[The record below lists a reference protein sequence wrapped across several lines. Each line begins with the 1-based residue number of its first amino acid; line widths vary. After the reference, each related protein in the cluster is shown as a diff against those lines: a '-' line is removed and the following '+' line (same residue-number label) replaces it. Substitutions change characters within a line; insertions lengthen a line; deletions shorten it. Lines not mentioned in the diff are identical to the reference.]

1 MQPKKNSR
9 QEIRMIKASIVLA
22 LTGLGVLAAS
32 LSGAAEV
39 PFYLPLSTLAL
50 AGIFLIGRDIPKFL
64 RIFLLMLGA
73 THVVLVLLVLGAV
86 LGLITGDYTGYVPP
100 PSSALGATAFAAIIY
115 GLSYVPVVRT
125 VCRITDRYLESQ
137 ADSIIRIPFI
147 GLVRAREGTIG
158 TWFIAVLIAIN
169 LGQVALNVRLSF
181 FSRDMFNA
189 LEAKDAAAFWYQ
201 LFVIFTPLAAVFVA
215 IALTEVLLQNV
226 LTIRW
231 RAFLNTYYT
240 GEWLGNGAHYRMQL
254 IGKGADN
261 PDQRIS
267 EDLRKFVESTYSLS
281 IGLMNQAATLVSF
294 VAILWTISSGF
305 TFPGTNVEV
314 PGLLVWVSAGYA
326 ILGTWVT
333 HLIGRPLID
342 LNFQQE
348 RFEADYRFSLARLRE
363 YTEQVALLS
372 GEQAERE
379 GLARRF
385 GLIIDNYM
393 RIVIRLIK
401 LNSFTSAYFQAN
413 VVVPYI
419 LTAPYYFIGRISLG
433 QMQQV
438 VGAFSRVESALT
450 YFITIYT
457 TLADYKAV
465 LDRLTTFEAAIRSA
479 QRVGGESKLAIT
491 PVTSQELRLRNLE
504 VHLPD
509 GTALMHADGLSLRPG
524 ERTLLT
530 GPSGSGKSTLFRA
543 IAGIWP
549 FGEGEVLVP
558 EGQTMMLLPQRP
570 YIPIGTLRDAVT
582 YPGKIDAYDD
592 ASIMEA
598 LRAVRLPQ
606 LLERLDEER
615 TWGQTLSLG
624 EQQRLA
630 VARALLAKPDW
641 LFLDEAT
648 AALDEPTEAEIYRII
663 KEKLPDTTVVSIGH
677 RSTLAAFHDRRIDMK
692 RAESGLSTPVD
703 MRQAELAE

>member
-1 MQPKKNSR
+1 
-9 QEIRMIKASIVLA
+9 MIKASIALA
-22 LTGLGVLAAS
+22 LIGLGVLAAS
-32 LSGAAEV
+32 LSGALEV

-50 AGIFLIGRDIPKFL
+50 AGILVIGRDIPKFL
-64 RIFLLMLGA
+64 RIFLVMLAA
-73 THVVLVLLVLGAV
+73 THVVLVLLILGAV
-86 LGLITGDYTGYVPP
+86 LGAITGDYTGYVPP
-100 PSSALGATAFAAIIY
+100 PSAALGATAFGALIY
-115 GLSYVPVVRT
+115 GLSHVRVIQT
-125 VCRITDRYLESQ
+125 VCRITDRYLDSQ
-137 ADSIIRIPFI
+137 ADSVIRIPFI

-158 TWFIAVLIAIN
+158 TWMIAVLIAIN
-169 LGQVALNVRLSF
+169 LAQVALNVRLSF

-201 LFVIFTPLAAVFVA
+201 LFVIFTPLAGVFVA

-231 RAFLNTYYT
+231 RAFLNTYYV
-240 GEWLGNGAHYRMQL
+240 GEWLDNGAHYRMQL
-254 IGKGADN
+254 MGRGADN

-294 VAILWTISSGF
+294 VAILWTISAGF
-305 TFPGTNVEV
+305 TFPGTSYEV
-314 PGLLVWVSAGYA
+314 PGLLVWVCAGYA

-333 HLIGRPLID
+333 HLIGRPLIP
-342 LNFQQE
+342 LNFEQE
-348 RFEADYRFSLARLRE
+348 RVEANYRFSLARLRE

-372 GEQAERE
+372 GETAEKE
-379 GLARRF
+379 GLSRRF
-385 GLIIDNYM
+385 GQIVDNYM
-393 RIVIRLIK
+393 RIVVRLIK
-401 LNSFTSAYFQAN
+401 LNSFTAAYFQAN

-419 LTAPYYFIGRISLG
+419 LTAPYYFIGKITLG

-450 YFITIYT
+450 YFIQIYT

-465 LDRLTTFEAAIRSA
+465 LDRLTTFEGAIASA

-491 PVTSQELRLRNLE
+491 QSASRELRLKNLN
-504 VHLPD
+504 VGLPD
-509 GTALMHADGLSLRPG
+509 GRTLMHADGLAFRPG
-524 ERTLLT
+524 ERTLMT

-558 EGQTMMLLPQRP
+558 QGQSMMLLPQRP
-570 YIPIGTLRDAVT
+570 YIPIGTLREAVAYPSHGDTYSDAEL
-582 YPGKIDAYDD
+582 A
-592 ASIMEA
+592 AA
-598 LRAVRLPQ
+598 LRAAKLPQ
-606 LLERLDEER
+606 IADRLDEER
-615 TWGQTLSLG
+615 AWGQTLSLG

-648 AALDEPTEAEIYRII
+648 AALDEPTEAEIYEVI
-663 KEKLPDTTVVSIGH
+663 KRELPQTTVVSIGH
-677 RSTLAAFHDRRIDMK
+677 RSTLIGYHDRRIDLK
-692 RAESGLSTPVD
+692 RAENGLSTPVD
-703 MRQAELAE
+703 MMQPQPAE

>member
-1 MQPKKNSR
+1 MV
-9 QEIRMIKASIVLA
+9 KASIALA
-22 LTGLGVLAAS
+22 LFGSAVLAAS
-32 LSGAAEV
+32 LSDLGQI
-39 PFYLPLSTLAL
+39 PFYLPLSTLVL
-50 AGIFLIGRDIPKFL
+50 AGIVYISRGIPTFL
-64 RIFLLMLGA
+64 RIFLIMLAA
-73 THVVLVLLVLGAV
+73 THLVLVLLILGAV
-86 LGLITGDYTGYVPP
+86 LGMITGDYTGYVPP
-100 PSSALGATAFAAIIY
+100 PSSALGATGFAAIIY
-115 GLSYVPVVRT
+115 GLSYVPVIRT
-125 VCRITDRYLESQ
+125 ICRITDRYLESQ

-158 TWFIAVLIAIN
+158 TWIVAILIALN
-169 LGQVALNVRLSF
+169 LAQVALNVRLSF
-181 FSRDMFNA
+181 FSRDMYNA
-189 LEAKDAAAFWYQ
+189 LELKEQAAFWYQ
-201 LFVIFTPLAAVFVA
+201 LFVIVLPLAAVFVA

-231 RAFLNTYYT
+231 RAYLNTYYV
-240 GEWLGNGAHYRMQL
+240 GEWLGDGAHYRMQL
-254 IGKGADN
+254 IGRGADN

-281 IGLMNQAATLVSF
+281 VGLMNQAATLVSF
-294 VAILWTISSGF
+294 VAILWTISAGF

-314 PGLLVWVSAGYA
+314 PGLLVWVCAGYA

-333 HLIGRPLID
+333 HLIGRPLIG
-342 LNFQQE
+342 LNFEQE
-348 RFEADYRFSLARLRE
+348 RVEANYRFSLARLRE

-372 GEQAERE
+372 GEPAERE
-379 GLARRF
+379 GIARRF
-385 GLIIDNYM
+385 GQIVDNYM

-401 LNSFTSAYFQAN
+401 LNTFTSAYFQAN

-419 LTAPYYFIGRISLG
+419 LTAPYYFIGKISLG

-465 LDRLTTFEAAIRSA
+465 LDRLTTFEGAIASA
-479 QRVGGESKLAIT
+479 QRIGGESKLTI
-491 PVTSQELRLRNLE
+491 SQVPGRELRLKDLDVR
-504 VHLPD
+504 LPD
-509 GTALMHADGLSLRPG
+509 GSALLHTKELSFRPG
-524 ERTLLT
+524 ERTLMT

-582 YPGKIDAYDD
+582 YPGKADAYDD
-592 ASIMEA
+592 AQLAEA
-598 LRAVRLPQ
+598 LRAAKLPQ
-606 LLERLDEER
+606 IAERLDEER
-615 TWGQTLSLG
+615 AWGQTLSLG

-630 VARALLAKPDW
+630 IARARLAKPDW

-648 AALDEPTEAEIYRII
+648 AALDEPTEAEVYRII
-663 KEKLPDTTVVSIGH
+663 KEKLPQTTVVSIGH
-677 RSTLAAFHDRRIDMK
+677 RSTLAAYHDRRIDMK
-692 RAESGLSTPVD
+692 RTEGGLSTPVD
-703 MRQAELAE
+703 LRQAEPAE

>member
-1 MQPKKNSR
+1 
-9 QEIRMIKASIVLA
+9 MIKASIALA
-22 LTGLGVLAAS
+22 LVGLSVLAAS
-32 LSGAAEV
+32 LSGAVEV
-39 PFYLPLSTLAL
+39 PFYLPLSTLVL
-50 AGIFLIGRDIPKFL
+50 AGILAIGRQIPAFL
-64 RIFLLMLGA
+64 RIFLLMLSA
-73 THVVLVLLVLGAV
+73 THLVLVLLILGAM
-86 LGLITGDYTGYVPP
+86 LGVITGDYTGYVPP

-125 VCRITDRYLESQ
+125 ICRITDRYLESQ
-137 ADSIIRIPFI
+137 ADSLIRLPFI
-147 GLVRAREGTIG
+147 GVVRAREGSIG
-158 TWFIAVLIAIN
+158 TWFVAILIAIN
-169 LGQVALNVRLSF
+169 LMQVALNVRLSF

-201 LFVIFTPLAAVFVA
+201 LFVIFTPLAAVFVS

-231 RAFLNTYYT
+231 RAFLNTYYV
-240 GEWLGNGAHYRMQL
+240 GQWLGDGAHYRMQL
-254 IGKGADN
+254 IGRGADN

-294 VAILWTISSGF
+294 VAILWTISRGF

-314 PGLLVWVSAGYA
+314 PGLLVWVCAGYA

-333 HLIGRPLID
+333 HLIGRPLIG

-348 RFEADYRFSLARLRE
+348 RVEADYRFSLARLRE

-372 GEQAERE
+372 GERAEE
-379 GLARRF
+379 QSLSRRF
-385 GLIIDNYM
+385 GEIVDNYM
-393 RIVIRLIK
+393 RIVVRLIK
-401 LNSFTSAYFQAN
+401 LNTFTSAYFQAN

-419 LTAPYYFIGRISLG
+419 LTAPYYFVGKISLG

-465 LDRLTTFEAAIRSA
+465 LDRLTTFENAIQSA
-479 QRVGGESKLAIT
+479 QRIGGESKLLIT
-491 PVTSQELRLRNLE
+491 PKAGREMRLQRLD
-504 VHLPD
+504 VRLPD
-509 GTALMHADGLSLRPG
+509 GSALMHADGLALRPG

-549 FGEGEVLVP
+549 FGEGEVVVP

-582 YPGKIDAYDD
+582 YPSRADAYDD
-592 ASIMEA
+592 AQLTEA
-598 LRAVRLPQ
+598 LRAAKLPK
-606 LLERLDEER
+606 LADRLDEER
-615 TWGQTLSLG
+615 AWAQTLSLG

-630 VARALLAKPDW
+630 VARAFLAKPDW

-648 AALDEPTEAEIYRII
+648 AALDEPTEAEIYKVI
-663 KEKLPDTTVVSIGH
+663 KDRLPDTTVVSIGH
-677 RSTLAAFHDRRIDMK
+677 RSTLAAFHDRRLDMT
-692 RAESGLSTPVD
+692 RQENGLFTPVD
-703 MRQAELAE
+703 QRQPAPAE

>member
-1 MQPKKNSR
+1 
-9 QEIRMIKASIVLA
+9 MIKASLVLA
-22 LTGLGVLAAS
+22 LVGLGVLAAS
-32 LSGAAEV
+32 VSVAVDV

-50 AGIFLIGRDIPKFL
+50 AGVAFVGRAIPKFL
-64 RIFLLMLGA
+64 RIFLVMLTATHLILVALILGA
-73 THVVLVLLVLGAV
+73 RAGF
-86 LGLITGDYTGYVPP
+86 ITGDYTGYVPP
-100 PSSALGATAFAAIIY
+100 PSAALGAAAFGAIIF
-115 GLSYVPVVRT
+115 GLSYVPVIRT
-125 VCRITDRYLESQ
+125 ICRITDRYLNSQ

-158 TWFIAVLIAIN
+158 TWFIGTLIAIN
-169 LGQVALNVRLSF
+169 LAQVALNVRLSF

-201 LFVIFTPLAAVFVA
+201 LFIIFTPLAAVFVA

-231 RAFLNTYYT
+231 RAYLNTYYV
-240 GEWLGNGAHYRMQL
+240 GEWLGDGAHYRMQL
-254 IGKGADN
+254 IGRGADN

-281 IGLMNQAATLVSF
+281 VGLMNQAATLVSF
-294 VAILWTISSGF
+294 VAILWTISAGF

-314 PGLLVWVSAGYA
+314 PGLLVWVCAGYA

-333 HLIGRPLID
+333 HLIGRPLIG
-342 LNFQQE
+342 LNFEQE
-348 RFEADYRFSLARLRE
+348 RVEANYRFSLARLRE

-372 GEQAERE
+372 GEPAERE
-379 GLARRF
+379 GIARRF
-385 GLIIDNYM
+385 GQIVDNYM

-401 LNSFTSAYFQAN
+401 LNTFTSAYFQAN
-413 VVVPYI
+413 VVVPYM

-465 LDRLTTFEAAIRSA
+465 LDRLTTFEGAIASA

-491 PVTSQELRLRNLE
+491 QVPGRELRLKNLD
-504 VHLPD
+504 VRLPD
-509 GTALMHADGLSLRPG
+509 GSTLLHAEGLAFRPG
-524 ERTLLT
+524 ERTLMT

-549 FGEGEVLVP
+549 FGEGEVQVP

-570 YIPIGTLRDAVT
+570 YIPIGNLREAVT
-582 YPGKIDAYDD
+582 YPGEANAYSDAEI
-592 ASIMEA
+592 AEA
-598 LRAVRLPQ
+598 LRAAKLPQ
-606 LLERLDEER
+606 IADRLDEER
-615 TWGQTLSLG
+615 AWGQTLSLG

-648 AALDEPTEAEIYRII
+648 AALDEPTEAEVYRII
-663 KEKLPDTTVVSIGH
+663 KEKLPQTTVVSIGH

-692 RAESGLSTPVD
+692 KTESGLSTPVD
-703 MRQAELAE
+703 LRQAEPAE

>member
-1 MQPKKNSR
+1 
-9 QEIRMIKASIVLA
+9 MIKASLVLA
-22 LTGLGVLAAS
+22 LVGLAVLAAS
-32 LSGAAEV
+32 VSGTVAV

-50 AGIFLIGRDIPKFL
+50 AGVMFIGREIPKFL
-64 RIFLLMLGA
+64 RIFLVMLCATHLVLVALILGA
-73 THVVLVLLVLGAV
+73 ALGA
-86 LGLITGDYTGYVPP
+86 ITGDYTGYVPP
-100 PSSALGATAFAAIIY
+100 PSAALGATAFGALIY
-115 GLSYVPVVRT
+115 GLSYIPVVRT
-125 VCRITDRYLESQ
+125 ICRIADRYLESQ

-158 TWFIAVLIAIN
+158 TWMIGFLIAIN
-169 LGQVALNVRLSF
+169 LAQVALNVRLSF

-231 RAFLNTYYT
+231 RAYLNTYYV
-240 GEWLGNGAHYRMQL
+240 GEWLGDGAHYRMQL
-254 IGKGADN
+254 LGRGADN

-281 IGLMNQAATLVSF
+281 VGLMNQAATLVSF
-294 VAILWTISSGF
+294 VAILWTISAGF

-314 PGLLVWVSAGYA
+314 PGLLVWVCAGYA
-326 ILGTWVT
+326 ILGTWIT
-333 HLIGRPLID
+333 HLIGRPLIG
-342 LNFQQE
+342 LNFEQE
-348 RFEADYRFSLARLRE
+348 RVEANYRFSLARLRE

-372 GEQAERE
+372 GEPAERE
-379 GLARRF
+379 GIARRF
-385 GLIIDNYM
+385 GQIVDNYM
-393 RIVIRLIK
+393 RIVVRLIK
-401 LNSFTSAYFQAN
+401 LNTFTSAYFQAN
-413 VVVPYI
+413 VVVPYM

-438 VGAFSRVESALT
+438 VGAFARVESALT

-465 LDRLTTFEAAIRSA
+465 LDRLTTFEGAIASA

-491 PVTSQELRLRNLE
+491 EAPGRELRLQNLD
-504 VHLPD
+504 VRLPD
-509 GTALMHADGLSLRPG
+509 GSALLHTDALTFRPG
-524 ERTLLT
+524 ERTLMT

-582 YPGKIDAYDD
+582 YPGKIDAYTD
-592 ASIMEA
+592 ADITEA
-598 LRAVRLPQ
+598 LRVAKLPQ
-606 LLERLDEER
+606 IVERLDEER
-615 TWGQTLSLG
+615 AWAQTLSLG

-663 KEKLPDTTVVSIGH
+663 QEELPNTTVVSIGH
-677 RSTLAAFHDRRIDMK
+677 RSTLAAYHDRRIDMK
-692 RAESGLSTPVD
+692 KTESGLSTPVD
-703 MRQAELAE
+703 LRQAEPAE

>member
-1 MQPKKNSR
+1 
-9 QEIRMIKASIVLA
+9 MIKASIALA
-22 LTGLGVLAAS
+22 LIGLAVLGGSSTGTV
-32 LSGAAEV
+32 EV

-50 AGIFLIGRDIPKFL
+50 AGILMIGRNIPKFL
-64 RIFLLMLGA
+64 RIFLVMLAA
-73 THVVLVLLVLGAV
+73 THVVLVLLILGAV
-86 LGLITGDYTGYVPP
+86 LGAITGDYTGYVPP
-100 PSSALGATAFAAIIY
+100 PSAALGATAFGALIY
-115 GLSYVPVVRT
+115 GLSFVRVVRT
-125 VCRITDRYLESQ
+125 ICRIADRYLDSQ
-137 ADSIIRIPFI
+137 ADSVIHIPFI

-158 TWFIAVLIAIN
+158 TWMIAILIAIN
-169 LGQVALNVRLSF
+169 LAQVALNVRLSF

-201 LFVIFTPLAAVFVA
+201 LFIIFTPLAAVFVA

-231 RAFLNTYYT
+231 RAFLNTYYV
-240 GEWLGNGAHYRMQL
+240 GEWLGDGAHYRMQL
-254 IGKGADN
+254 IGRGADN

-281 IGLMNQAATLVSF
+281 VGLMNQAATLVSF
-294 VAILWTISSGF
+294 VAILWTISAGF
-305 TFPGTNVEV
+305 TFPGTDIEV
-314 PGLLVWVSAGYA
+314 PGLLVWVCAGYA
-326 ILGTWVT
+326 ILGTWIT
-333 HLIGRPLID
+333 HLIGRPLIA

-348 RFEADYRFSLARLRE
+348 RVEANYRFSLARLRE

-372 GEQAERE
+372 GEPAERE

-385 GLIIDNYM
+385 GQIVDNYM
-393 RIVIRLIK
+393 RIVVRLIK
-401 LNSFTSAYFQAN
+401 LNTFTSAYFQAN

-419 LTAPYYFIGRISLG
+419 LTAPYYFVGKISLG

-450 YFITIYT
+450 YFIQIYT

-465 LDRLTTFEAAIRSA
+465 LDRLTTFEGAIASA
-479 QRVGGESKLAIT
+479 QRVGGESKLA
-491 PVTSQELRLRNLE
+491 VTSAASRELRLKNLN
-504 VHLPD
+504 VSLPD
-509 GTALMHADGLSLRPG
+509 GRTLLHADGLAFRPG
-524 ERTLLT
+524 ERTLMT

-558 EGQTMMLLPQRP
+558 QGQSMMLLPQRP
-570 YIPIGTLRDAVT
+570 YIPIGTLREAVT
-582 YPGKIDAYDD
+582 YPAHGQAYPDATIAD
-592 ASIMEA
+592 A
-598 LRAVRLPQ
+598 LRAAMLPQ
-606 LLERLDEER
+606 IADKLDEER
-615 TWGQTLSLG
+615 AWSQTLSLG

-648 AALDEPTEAEIYRII
+648 AALDEPTEAAIYKVI
-663 KEKLPDTTVVSIGH
+663 KEKLPQTTVVSIGH
-677 RSTLAAFHDRRIDMK
+677 RSTLLGYHDRRIDLK
-692 RAESGLSTPVD
+692 RAENGLSTPVD
-703 MRQAELAE
+703 MMQPQPAE

>member
-1 MQPKKNSR
+1 
-9 QEIRMIKASIVLA
+9 MIKASIALA
-22 LTGLGVLAAS
+22 LVGLGVLGAS
-32 LSGAAEV
+32 VSGAVQV

-50 AGIFLIGRDIPKFL
+50 AGILMVGRDIPKFL
-64 RIFLLMLGA
+64 RIFLVMIAA
-73 THVVLVLLVLGAV
+73 THLVLVLLILGAT
-86 LGLITGDYTGYVPP
+86 LGAITGDYTGYVPP
-100 PSSALGATAFAAIIY
+100 PSAALGATAFGALIY
-115 GLSYVPVVRT
+115 GLSYVRVVQT
-125 VCRITDRYLESQ
+125 VCRIADRYLDSQ

-158 TWFIAVLIAIN
+158 TWMIAILIAIN
-169 LGQVALNVRLSF
+169 LAQVALNVRLSF

-201 LFVIFTPLAAVFVA
+201 LFIIFTPLAAVFVA

-231 RAFLNTYYT
+231 RAFLNTYYV
-240 GEWLGNGAHYRMQL
+240 GEWLGDGAHYRMQ
-254 IGKGADN
+254 IMGRGADN

-281 IGLMNQAATLVSF
+281 VGLMNQAATLVSF
-294 VAILWTISSGF
+294 VAILWTISAGF

-314 PGLLVWVSAGYA
+314 PGLLVWVCAGYA

-333 HLIGRPLID
+333 HLIGRPLIA
-342 LNFQQE
+342 LNFEQE
-348 RFEADYRFSLARLRE
+348 RVEANYRFSLARLRE

-372 GEQAERE
+372 GEPAEQE
-379 GLARRF
+379 GLGRRF
-385 GLIIDNYM
+385 GQIVDNYM

-401 LNSFTSAYFQAN
+401 LNTFTSAYFQAN

-419 LTAPYYFIGRISLG
+419 LTAPYYFIGKISLG

-450 YFITIYT
+450 YFIQIYT

-465 LDRLTTFEAAIRSA
+465 LDRLTTFEGAIASA
-479 QRVGGESKLAIT
+479 QRIGGESKLAVT
-491 PVTSQELRLRNLE
+491 PAANRELRLKNLN
-504 VHLPD
+504 VRLPD
-509 GTALMHADGLSLRPG
+509 GRALMHADGLAFRPG
-524 ERTLLT
+524 ERTLMT

-558 EGQTMMLLPQRP
+558 QGQSMMLLPQRP
-570 YIPIGTLRDAVT
+570 YIPIGTLREAVT
-582 YPGKIDAYDD
+582 YPSHGQAYPDAAIAD
-592 ASIMEA
+592 A
-598 LRAVRLPQ
+598 LRAAKLPQ
-606 LLERLDEER
+606 IADRLDEER
-615 TWGQTLSLG
+615 AWGQTLSLG

-641 LFLDEAT
+641 LLLDEAT
-648 AALDEPTEAEIYRII
+648 AALDEPTEAEIYQVI
-663 KEKLPDTTVVSIGH
+663 KEKLPQTTVVSIGH
-677 RSTLAAFHDRRIDMK
+677 RSTLAAYHDRRIDLK
-692 RAESGLSTPVD
+692 RAENGLSTPVD
-703 MRQAELAE
+703 LMQPQPAE